1 MCLSPITIPNKKYR
15 LDLMHNPQ
23 MWLTVSCGKCSECR
37 KRKANDYM
45 ARSYAQ
51 YKDTL
56 ERLGFSYFDTLT
68 YNNAC
73 VPHFKGMLCFN
84 SAHIR
89 NFLKRLRITIERYFL
104 RDMSKPKDPKTNDYP
119 PLLDENGK
127 RIYPYKGKVK
137 GNLKYYV
144 ASEYG
149 GKTHRPHY
157 HVIFFV
163 TIPNIDVLTFRDFVA
178 SAWHYGFIDRRY
190 TVRNRV
196 INGIGACK
204 YISEYVNKDY
214 EFQKEL
220 TGKLAELSKSGVSVN
235 KHVLRRLK
243 CFHRQSVGYGLG
255 IITQNKR
262 EILEQGLCEV
272 PDKKYVHK
280 LISLPMYIKRKLFQV
295 CVPNDY
301 AEYDNVYKYEKTGF
315 RHVVRKDLVRKS
327 HWEYTEY
334 GKEWKMNR
342 HNETV
347 QRLVDTYERTFANY
361 YLWLGNNVIKG
372 ENADDVY
379 KFLCDFRENVGCH
392 TLATYCLAYRGRC
405 LSHDCDI
412 YEQLID
418 DMEMQCDIG
427 NVVYHEF
434 DMLYKKVYFP
444 AEKWQ
449 EKYYPF
455 FSLDNIG
462 VYKAVPFCNYD
473 TVPVYVNDTFEL
485 VLSYLH
491 IIQGFHNEV
500 QDKTYFAKCEY
511 RAKKKLLES
520 N

>member
-15 LDLMHNPQ
+15 LDLMRNPQ
-23 MWLTVSCGKCSECR
+23 MWIQVPCGKCSECR

-56 ERLGFSYFDTLT
+56 DKFGFSFFDTLT
-68 YNNAC
+68 YNNDC
-73 VPHFKGMLCFN
+73 VPHYKGMLCFN
-84 SAHIR
+84 TAHIR
-89 NFLKRLRITIERYFL
+89 NFLKRLRIMLQRAGY
-104 RDMSKPKDPKTNDYP
+104 D
-119 PLLDENGK
+119 
-127 RIYPYKGKVK
+127 VK
-137 GNLKYYV
+137 GNLKYYC

-149 GKTHRPHY
+149 GRTHRPHY
-157 HVIFFV
+157 HIIFFV

-190 TVRNRV
+190 TVHKRV

-220 TGKLAELSKSGVSVN
+220 TGKLAELSRSGVSVN

-262 EILEQGLCEV
+262 ELLEQGLCEV

-280 LISLPMYIKRKLFQV
+280 LIALPMYIKRKLFQH
-295 CVPNDY
+295 CVSNVY
-301 AEYDNVYKYEKTGF
+301 SEYDNVYKYDKAGF
-315 RHVVRKDLVRKS
+315 RHIVRKDLVRKT

-342 HNETV
+342 HNDTL
-347 QRLVDTYERTFANY
+347 QRLADIYERTFANY
-361 YLWLGNNVIKG
+361 YVWLGHNVIKG

-379 KFLCDFRENVGCH
+379 KFLSVFRETVGWQK
-392 TLATYCLAYRGRC
+392 LASYCLAYRGRC

-412 YEQLID
+412 YEQLFE
-418 DMEMQCDIG
+418 DMEMRCDSETT
-427 NVVYHEF
+427 VYHEF

-444 AEKWQ
+444 SDKWN

-455 FSLDNIG
+455 FSLDNVG
-462 VYKAVPFCNYD
+462 VYKFVPYCKYD
-473 TVPVYVNDTFEL
+473 SVPVYLNDTFEL
-485 VLSYLH
+485 VLSYLN
-491 IIQGFHNEV
+491 IIQGFHNDV
-500 QDKTYFAKCEY
+500 LDKTYFAKCEY
-511 RAKKKLLES
+511 RAKKKLLK
-520 N
+520 